1 MSKELSERKKRIL
14 NALVE
19 IYIKTGVPVSSGD
32 IQSKYLP
39 DVSSAT
45 VRSELSALESMGYI
59 EQPHTSAGR
68 IPLAPAYKVYVNSI
82 ERAPNALTDAETLY
96 LKNEFESRINQVED
110 ISKQAAKVI
119 SDMTNY
125 TSIFVSKSLPDVLIE
140 EIKLVKLMGNK
151 VVVIISTDGG
161 VIADKTIS
169 IPTTT
174 QDAYINSA
182 SQVLNK
188 VFAGKHIYE
197 FENIDAKIEGEIGEF
212 RELFDAVL
220 SIIQNYLA
228 NQQDK
233 VVVEGAL
240 KMLDYPDYD
249 TSSAKTYL
257 SVLQDEDK
265 VQELVSIDDE
275 IETNVSVKVG
285 KEESG
290 MDNCSVISASYT
302 VNGKVVGQ
310 AGVVGPNRMDYRKVF
325 DVLEYMKHALT
336 SMLGNKNGGKDEE

>member
-19 IYIKTGVPVSSGD
+19 IYIQTGEPVSSGD
-32 IQSKYLP
+32 IQSRYLP

-68 IPLAPAYKVYVNSI
+68 IPLAAAYKVYVQNI

-96 LKNEFESRINQVED
+96 LKNEFENRINQVED

-151 VVVIISTDGG
+151 VVVIIATDGG

-169 IPTTT
+169 VTQNT

-197 FENIDAKIEGEIGEF
+197 FENIDGKIEDEIGEF
-212 RELFDAVL
+212 RDLFDAVL

-228 NQQDK
+228 TQQDK

-249 TSSAKTYL
+249 VSSAKDVL
-257 SVLQDEDK
+257 SVLADTEK
-265 VQELVSIDDE
+265 VQELVSVDDE
-275 IETNVSVKVG
+275 IESDLSVKVG

-290 MDNCSVISASYT
+290 MDNCSVVSASYK

-310 AGVVGPNRMDYRKVF
+310 ASVVGPNRMDYKKVF

-336 SMLGNKNGGKDEE
+336 SMLSNNNGGKDE

>member
-19 IYIKTGVPVSSGD
+19 IYIQTGNPVSSGD
-32 IQSKYLP
+32 IQAKYLP
-39 DVSSAT
+39 DVSPDT
-45 VRSELSALESMGYI
+45 IRSELSTLESMGFI

-68 IPLAPAYKVYVNSI
+68 IPLPAAYKIYVSNI
-82 ERAPNALTDAETLY
+82 DKAPMALTTVETQM

-110 ISKQAAKVI
+110 ISKEAAKVI

-125 TSIFVSKSLPDVLIE
+125 TSIFVSKSLPEVLIE

-151 VVVIISTDGG
+151 VVVIIATDGG
-161 VIADKTIS
+161 VIADKTI
-169 IPTTT
+169 TV
-174 QDAYINSA
+174 QDSTKDTYVETA
-182 SQVLNK
+182 SQLLNR
-188 VFAGKHIYE
+188 VFGNKHLYE
-197 FENIDAKIEGEIGEF
+197 IENIYDEISDEISEF
-212 RELFDAVL
+212 KDLFDAVL
-220 SIIQNYLA
+220 VIIQNYLA
-228 NQQDK
+228 TQQDK

-249 TSSAKTYL
+249 VTSAKDVL
-257 SVLQDEDK
+257 SVLTDTEK
-265 VQELVSIDDE
+265 VQELVSVDND
-275 IETNVSVKVG
+275 IESDLSVKVG

-290 MDNCSVISASYT
+290 MDNCSVVSASYK

-310 AGVVGPNRMDYRKVF
+310 ASVVGPNRMDYKKVF

-336 SMLGNKNGGKDEE
+336 SMLSNNNGGKDE